1 MAPDASTRQHYT
13 RDFTRGAH
21 SPGAR
26 SHSAAACTLFCA
38 AVCAHTAALDY
49 STLGRLC
56 SRASPDQDRPRSA
69 EIGARSAQIGARSAE
84 IGARSAQMAPGC
96 PRSERARASAGAVPQ
111 FPLCVGDSA
120 PARLKSLGRARG
132 RGRCDLHARGDA
144 CCLLGQRSRHKRR
157 EQRAHDHHPF
167 ALAQ

>member
-38 AVCAHTAALDY
+38 AVCTHTAALDY

-69 EIGARSAQIGARSAE
+69 EIGARSTQ

-96 PRSERARASAGAVPQ
+96 PRSERARASAGALPQ

>member
-13 RDFTRGAH
+13 RDFKRGAH

-69 EIGARSAQIGARSAE
+69 EIGARSAQIGARSA
-84 IGARSAQMAPGC
+84 QMAPGC
-96 PRSERARASAGAVPQ
+96 PRSERARASAGALPQ